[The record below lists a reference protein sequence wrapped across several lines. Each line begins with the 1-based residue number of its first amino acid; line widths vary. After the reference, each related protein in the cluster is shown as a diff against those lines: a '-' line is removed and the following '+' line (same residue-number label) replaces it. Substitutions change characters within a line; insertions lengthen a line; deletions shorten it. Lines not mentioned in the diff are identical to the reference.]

1 MLEKFEADRGWKKS
15 FGGGLEEG
23 TDWWSISYT
32 GSGSILNTIHRRAST
47 CQILAF
53 NPYIHIV
60 IVVVGTES
68 SIQNF
73 SI

>member
-32 GSGSILNTIHRRAST
+32 GSGSILNTI
-47 CQILAF
+47 LF
-53 NPYIHIV
+53 IV
-60 IVVVGTES
+60 GPQLVKY
-68 SIQNF
+68 
-73 SI
+73 